1 MRIKFTS
8 DNGLVYVFQ
17 NLQGLDL
24 TLTPL
29 WKEFSLL
36 MVHMSWA
43 PSSFTNPCNFRR
55 PLQSLGLRDT
65 AANL

>member
-36 MVHMSWA
+36 TGHMSWA
-43 PSSFTNPCNFRR
+43 P
-55 PLQSLGLRDT
+55 PLQILVTFGGRC
-65 AANL
+65 NLWG

>member
-8 DNGLVYVFQ
+8 DNGLVYVIQ

-36 MVHMSWA
+36 TGDMS
-43 PSSFTNPCNFRR
+43 
-55 PLQSLGLRDT
+55 
-65 AANL
+65 

>member
-36 MVHMSWA
+36 MVHMSWT
-43 PSSFTNPCNFRR
+43 P
-55 PLQSLGLRDT
+55 PLQILVTFGGRC
-65 AANL
+65 NLWG